1 MPKTSDKFLRP
12 IFFCTIFSMLSFC
25 IFPLIADELVS
36 DQKSKMLRT
45 EINGLQAKLAGDR
58 KEKVSI
64 ETELEQFDRDI
75 ARLTSQLTVLAVQID
90 DKVSAL
96 TQLESRK
103 QSQQK
108 NYLVA
113 KQDLSIYL
121 RASYLMGRQ
130 PQIKMLLNQ
139 EQPDRL
145 SRMLFY
151 NQYFSR
157 AQLAKIKHMLEQS
170 ARLQETENLLN
181 TEKSTLQLLKFETQ
195 DQKIKLET
203 AREQHADV
211 IAQLAN
217 EIKSKQAKLKKLRTD
232 EKKLSELAKSVI
244 AIVKNVTPKRA
255 PGTPFA
261 KLKGKLK
268 WPTQG
273 KIKARF
279 GAARISGQ
287 QRWRGVLIET
297 KAGEDVR
304 AVSNGR
310 VVFSDWLRGY
320 GFVMIVDHGTGYMSL
335 YGHNQHLIKH
345 VGDLVKE
352 NEVISKAG
360 ISGGRKKPALYFE
373 IRHKGKPI
381 NPSKWMIAKS

>member
-1 MPKTSDKFLRP
+1 MPKTSDKFLRAT
-12 IFFCTIFSMLSFC
+12 FFCTIFSMLNFC
-25 IFPLIADELVS
+25 IFPLIADELGS
-36 DQKSKMLRT
+36 DQKTKRLRN

-58 KEKVSI
+58 KEKLNI

-75 ARLTSQLTVLAVQID
+75 AQLTSQLTALAVQID
-90 DKVSAL
+90 DKANAL
-96 TQLESRK
+96 IKLESRK
-103 QSQQK
+103 QSKQK
-108 NYLVA
+108 AYFVA

-170 ARLQETENLLN
+170 SRLEETESLLR
-181 TEKSTLQLLKFETQ
+181 TEKSTLQRLNLETQ

-203 AREQHADV
+203 AGEQHADV
-211 IAQLAN
+211 IAKLEK
-217 EIKSKQAKLKKLRTD
+217 EIESKQAKLQKLRRD
-232 EKKLSELAKSVI
+232 EQRLSELAKSVT

-255 PGTPFA
+255 SGTSFA

-279 GAARISGQ
+279 GATRIDGQ

-304 AVSNGR
+304 AISNGR
-310 VVFSDWLRGY
+310 VVFADWLRGY

-345 VGDLVKE
+345 VGDLVNE

-381 NPSKWMIAKS
+381 NPSKWMTAKG